1 MKPNDRFG
9 IGPEGM
15 LQISKQVSLP
25 DRSFTRLF
33 MPEQCGNFY
42 GDSVSSDEYIVKEQ
56 VQDAVKLKN
65 LPQEVLFSEINLILN
80 F

>member
-9 IGPEGM
+9 IGSEGI
-15 LQISKQVSLP
+15 LRILKQVSLP
-25 DRSFTRLF
+25 DRSFARLF
-33 MPEQCGNFY
+33 MAEQCGDFY

-65 LPQEVLFSEINLILN
+65 LPQEVLFRRLI
-80 F
+80 